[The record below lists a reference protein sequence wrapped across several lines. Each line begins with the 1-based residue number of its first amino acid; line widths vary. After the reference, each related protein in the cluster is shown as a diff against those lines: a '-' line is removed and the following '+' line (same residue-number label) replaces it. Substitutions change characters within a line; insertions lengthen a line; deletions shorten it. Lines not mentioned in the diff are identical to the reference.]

1 MRVTLVCIVLA
12 CMGCRHHDPT
22 LPPISDGSASAAC
35 PTHLDL
41 ELIGSESKFLPG
53 FTGNAHGVGLAN
65 GSQFSVDVTQC
76 DAECR
81 RCQFH
86 GPVRGDPTVTPVI
99 SQRCLGD
106 ASIQCTADSD
116 CAALAAPYNV
126 CRFMFPPISSSL
138 GGVPTCSLPTFE
150 PVALA
155 DTSPVQGTIDLLTG
169 EVDATS
175 INLGIHIAVTTCQTC
190 NGDAMPFDGV
200 QGGTCSGSGAP
211 KACDIDGI
219 IGTVATSYDCA
230 SAPTL
235 QLAIPGTE
243 TSTGKHVWTMDNS
256 HPLCSGGSTH
266 CWCSVCSDGT
276 ACSQDSDCATGTCGA
291 GIGSGSGSTMIHN
304 NSCTGACTWN
314 STTETGTC
322 VTPAGLSCFP
332 NLGSISAT
340 GVAEVHPGYYI
351 SQLAN
356 LLCMPATGNS
366 GIDGFAGFPGPLL
379 FDARFRVTTRTGP

>member
-1 MRVTLVCIVLA
+1 MRWNLVCIVL
-12 CMGCRHHDPT
+12 CIGCQHHDAT
-22 LPPISDGSASAAC
+22 LPPIGDGSGAAVC

-41 ELIGSESKFLPG
+41 ELIGAESKFLPG

-65 GSQFSVDVTQC
+65 GSQFSVNITQC

-99 SQRCLGD
+99 AQRCLGNS
-106 ASIQCTADSD
+106 SIQCTADSD
-116 CAALAAPYNV
+116 CAAVAAPYNV
-126 CRFMFPPISSSL
+126 CRFMFPPISSML
-138 GGVPTCSLPTFE
+138 GGVASCSLPTFE
-150 PVALA
+150 PVAMT

-175 INLGIHIAVTTCQTC
+175 INLTINISLGTCQTC
-190 NGDAMPFDGV
+190 NNDAMPFDGV
-200 QGGTCSGSGAP
+200 QGGTCSGSGA

-219 IGTVATSYDCA
+219 IGTVSTSYDCGV
-230 SAPTL
+230 APDFK
-235 QLAIPGTE
+235 LALPGSE
-243 TSTGKHVWTMDNS
+243 TSTGKHVWTMDNN
-256 HPLCSGGSTH
+256 HPLCSGSGAPLH
-266 CWCSVCSDGT
+266 CWCGVCSDGT
-276 ACSQDSDCATGTCGA
+276 ACSQDSDCATGTCGTA
-291 GIGSGSGSTMIHN
+291 MGSSSETIRNNNCTSG
-304 NSCTGACTWN
+304 CTWDP
-314 STTETGTC
+314 TTETGSC
-322 VTPAGLSCFP
+322 VAPVGTSCFP

-356 LLCMPATGNS
+356 LECMPPTGNP
-366 GIDGFAGFPGPLL
+366 GIDMVAGFPGPLL